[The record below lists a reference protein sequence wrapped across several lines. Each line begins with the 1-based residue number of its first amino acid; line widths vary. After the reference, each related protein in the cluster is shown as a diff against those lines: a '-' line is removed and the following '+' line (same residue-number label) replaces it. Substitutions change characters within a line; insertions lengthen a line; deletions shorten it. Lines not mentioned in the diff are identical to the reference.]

1 MTTTKNKCKT
11 CGCDDTFM
19 VSPAPCPTPVGCPTP
34 QPCSEIFDAQCVRY
48 TGLPLSC
55 AVVAQTF
62 NAEPN
67 PNPVPTGPIVN
78 TNDTVAEALESIVDY
93 ICTET
98 IVSTDIECD
107 TDVVVESGTTVTDAL
122 VDIVDYFCNNT
133 PAPGYTYE
141 IGQYVEEEGGVIF
154 HRYKDGANENY
165 LVVGIQDN
173 SSNVVWDSRS
183 MFSPSIPNTSN
194 LWDGLANTQGIV
206 AGGVPLPNAAIVAQA
221 SNLPPSP
228 LQDWYLPAIDELSIL
243 WQNRFNVNRTLSGNS
258 SYGSI
263 IGATQIGYNNYWSS
277 TQINATAAWAI
288 IFVPGSSNYGFYS
301 SGKSASYYVRA
312 IRKFSI

>member
-1 MTTTKNKCKT
+1 MTTNKCKK
-11 CGCDDTFM
+11 CGCDDSFM

-62 NAEPN
+62 NASPN

-141 IGQYVEEEGGVIF
+141 IGQYVESRGGVIF
-154 HRYKDGANENY
+154 HRYKDGTNENY
-165 LVVGIQDN
+165 LVVSIN
-173 SSNVVWDSRS
+173 NISTSSVW
-183 MFSPSIPNTSN
+183 SN
-194 LWDGLANTQGIV
+194 INNIAIGATAQSTWDGLSNS
-206 AGGVPLPNAAIVAQA
+206 NAIDGQPGETSSAAQLCLA
-221 SNLPPSP
+221 YSVGTIT
-228 LQDWYLPAIDELSIL
+228 DWYLPAIDELSLL
-243 WQNRFNVNRTLSGNS
+243 WHNRFNVNRTLSGNS
-258 SYGSI
+258 SFGTIS
-263 IGATQIGYNNYWSS
+263 GATQLLYNGYWSS
-277 TQINATAAWAI
+277 TEFDLNQA
-288 IFVPGSSNYGFYS
+288 FYFYFSNGASYPEGKGF
-301 SGKSASYYVRA
+301 SYYVRA
-312 IRKFSI
+312 VRKFSI

>member
-1 MTTTKNKCKT
+1 MTTTKNTCKT
-11 CGCDDTFM
+11 CGCDDSFM

-141 IGQYVEEEGGVIF
+141 IGEYVESQGGVIF
-154 HRYKDGANENY
+154 HRYKDGTNENY
-165 LVVGIQDN
+165 LVVSIN
-173 SSNVVWDSRS
+173 NISTSSVW
-183 MFSPSIPNTSN
+183 SN
-194 LWDGLANTQGIV
+194 INNIAIGATAQSTWDGLSNS
-206 AGGVPLPNAAIVAQA
+206 NAIDGQPGETSSAAQLCLA
-221 SNLPPSP
+221 YSVGTIT
-228 LQDWYLPAIDELSIL
+228 DWYLPAIDELSLL
-243 WQNRFNVNRTLSGNS
+243 WQNRFNVNRTLSGAS
-258 SYGSI
+258 SAGTI
-263 IGATQIGYNNYWSS
+263 PGTPTQIGFNNYWSS
-277 TQINATAAWAI
+277 TEAGGFTAWFFNFLNGTANA
-288 IFVPGSSNYGFYS
+288 SNK
-301 SGKSASYYVRA
+301 SGAVYVRA

>member
-1 MTTTKNKCKT
+1 MYTRITMTTTNTCKK
-11 CGCDDTFM
+11 CGCQDSFM

-48 TGLPLSC
+48 TGAALTCGLD
-55 AVVAQTF
+55 VV
-62 NAEPN
+62 
-67 PNPVPTGPIVN
+67 VPS
-78 TNDTVAEALESIVDY
+78 NDTVAEALESIVDY

-141 IGQYVEEEGGVIF
+141 IGQYVESQGGVIF

-165 LVVGIQDN
+165 LVVSIDN
-173 SSNVVWDSRS
+173 ISTSSVW
-183 MFSPSIPNTSN
+183 SN
-194 LWDGLANTQGIV
+194 IDNLAIGASAQTTWDGLNNSIAIDGQPGETSS
-206 AGGVPLPNAAIVAQA
+206 AAQLCLAYSVGAI
-221 SNLPPSP
+221 N
-228 LQDWYLPAIDELSIL
+228 DWYLPAIDELSLL

-258 SYGSI
+258 SSATI
-263 IGATQIGYNNYWSS
+263 VGAVELRYNWYWSS
-277 TQINATAAWAI
+277 TEYTSTDTWLFDFFA
-288 IFVPGSSNYGFYS
+288 
-301 SGKSASYYVRA
+301 GKQDNDAKNGTYYVRA
-312 IRKFSI
+312 VRKFSI